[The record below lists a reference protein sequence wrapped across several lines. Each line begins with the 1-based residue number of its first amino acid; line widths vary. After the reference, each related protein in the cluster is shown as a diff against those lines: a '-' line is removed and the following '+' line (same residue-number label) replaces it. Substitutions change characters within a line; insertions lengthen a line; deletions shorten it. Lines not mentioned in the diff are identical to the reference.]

1 MPWYFFFHITED
13 WERGGI
19 LLAHDFFKAPQRE
32 FAPHGLER
40 RFCWYVRGEESKQG
54 NLYVK
59 TCLIRGSSLQS
70 VLKKCIRTDSS
81 DRDNFYLLDK
91 IFL

>member
-1 MPWYFFFHITED
+1 MFNQSNNFLTTVMAWNFF
-13 WERGGI
+13 

-32 FAPHGLER
+32 FAPHSLER
-40 RFCWYVRGEESKQG
+40 RFYWYVRGEESKQG

-59 TCLIRGSSLQS
+59 TCLIRSSSLQS
-70 VLKKCIRTDSS
+70 DLKKCIRTDSS